1 MTVNELVATYFNAER
16 LKESQVRRLLTSLV
30 DYWAKEKDYELKHE
44 LLMQLVLRYAALERE
59 LVALNQL
66 KNKFLGLAAHD
77 LRNPLVSIR
86 GLAEIMLSDECQ
98 PLTEMQRELITT
110 IHSAS
115 DGMLHLVNDI
125 LDMAAIESGKI
136 QLQMRRDSLQCLV
149 EERIRVN
156 RVLAEQKRI
165 DLRDELHEIPQL
177 PFDRNRIAQVIDN
190 LLGNAIKFSPFDSSV
205 HVLLTRINGTAVVR
219 VQDQGPGIPEEE
231 QSRLFNEFERLSND
245 PTGGEKSTGLGLSI
259 AKQIVEAHK
268 GALHIESELGAGTAF
283 SFSLPMEE

>member
-44 LLMQLVLRYAALERE
+44 LLMQLVLRYASLERE

-86 GLAEIMLSDECQ
+86 GLAEILLADECQ
-98 PLTEMQRELITT
+98 PLTEMQREFITT
-110 IHSAS
+110 IQSAS

-136 QLQMRRDSLQCLV
+136 QVQMRRDSLQCLI

-156 RVLAEQKRI
+156 RVLAEKKGI
-165 DLRDELHEIPQL
+165 ALNDELNDIPRI

-190 LLGNAIKFSPFDSSV
+190 LLGNAIKFSPFDSHV
-205 HVLLTRINGTAVVR
+205 HISLTRVNGSAVVR
-219 VQDQGPGIPEEE
+219 VRDQGPGIPEDE
-231 QSRLFNEFERLSND
+231 QARLFNEFERLSNG

-259 AKQIVEAHK
+259 VKQIIEAHN
-268 GALHIESELGAGTAF
+268 GALHIESEVGAGSAF

>member
-98 PLTEMQRELITT
+98 PLTEMQREFITT

-136 QLQMRRDSLQCLV
+136 QLQMRRDSLQCLI

-165 DLRDELHEIPQL
+165 DLKDELHEIPQL
-177 PFDRNRIAQVIDN
+177 PFDRNRDR
-190 LLGNAIKFSPFDSSV
+190 KSV
-205 HVLLTRINGTAVVR
+205 V
-219 VQDQGPGIPEEE
+219 
-231 QSRLFNEFERLSND
+231 
-245 PTGGEKSTGLGLSI
+245 
-259 AKQIVEAHK
+259 
-268 GALHIESELGAGTAF
+268 
-283 SFSLPMEE
+283 